1 MIIATPTTAYAEPVT
16 DEMEHMQTPNVT
28 VVEGSQL
35 RVTNGNG
42 QTLRVYNVTGVQVRV
57 FKVDGMDKC
66 YDLNLPKGCYIINP
80 PPPASTRSLRHSP
93 SPHPPAPLRSS
104 IFHHLPSSPP
114 APSSLSLSVETSS
127 PYRAH
132 TRPNRTLKD
141 TRIKNTETIIPD
153 ICK

>member
-1 MIIATPTTAYAEPVT
+1 MGLRIATAAATPAAGCRDSSNTPSRREQQKKTPLMTKYIYTILLISMIIATPTTAYAEPVT

-66 YDLNLPKGCYIINP
+66 YDLNLPKGCYIIKIGK
-80 PPPASTRSLRHSP
+80 TVRKI
-93 SPHPPAPLRSS
+93 S
-104 IFHHLPSSPP
+104 I
-114 APSSLSLSVETSS
+114 
-127 PYRAH
+127 R
-132 TRPNRTLKD
+132 
-141 TRIKNTETIIPD
+141 
-153 ICK
+153 

>member
-1 MIIATPTTAYAEPVT
+1 MGLRIATAAAVPAAATVQHAITTRTTEKTPLMTKYIYTILLISMIIATPTTAYAEPVT

-66 YDLNLPKGCYIINP
+66 YDLNLPKGCYIIKIGK
-80 PPPASTRSLRHSP
+80 TVRKI
-93 SPHPPAPLRSS
+93 S
-104 IFHHLPSSPP
+104 I
-114 APSSLSLSVETSS
+114 
-127 PYRAH
+127 R
-132 TRPNRTLKD
+132 
-141 TRIKNTETIIPD
+141 
-153 ICK
+153 

>member
-1 MIIATPTTAYAEPVT
+1 MGLRIATAAAVPAAATAPTRHHDENNRKKPLMTKYIYTILLISMIIATPTTAYAEPVT

-66 YDLNLPKGCYIINP
+66 YDLNLPKGCYIIKIGK
-80 PPPASTRSLRHSP
+80 TVRKI
-93 SPHPPAPLRSS
+93 S
-104 IFHHLPSSPP
+104 I
-114 APSSLSLSVETSS
+114 
-127 PYRAH
+127 R
-132 TRPNRTLKD
+132 
-141 TRIKNTETIIPD
+141 
-153 ICK
+153 

>member
-1 MIIATPTTAYAEPVT
+1 MGLRIAPQQRRLPQQLQHAITTRTTEKTPLMTKYIYTILLISMIIATPTTAYAEPVT

-66 YDLNLPKGCYIINP
+66 YDLNLPKGCYIIKIGK
-80 PPPASTRSLRHSP
+80 TVRKI
-93 SPHPPAPLRSS
+93 S
-104 IFHHLPSSPP
+104 I
-114 APSSLSLSVETSS
+114 
-127 PYRAH
+127 R
-132 TRPNRTLKD
+132 
-141 TRIKNTETIIPD
+141 
-153 ICK
+153 

>member
-1 MIIATPTTAYAEPVT
+1 MPQQQQCRLPQQLKHAITTRTTEKTPLMTKYIYTILLIFMIIATPTTAYAEPVT

-66 YDLNLPKGCYIINP
+66 YDLNLPKGCYIIKIGK
-80 PPPASTRSLRHSP
+80 TVRKI
-93 SPHPPAPLRSS
+93 S
-104 IFHHLPSSPP
+104 I
-114 APSSLSLSVETSS
+114 
-127 PYRAH
+127 R
-132 TRPNRTLKD
+132 
-141 TRIKNTETIIPD
+141 
-153 ICK
+153 

>member
-1 MIIATPTTAYAEPVT
+1 MGLRIAPQQRRLPQQPQHAITTRTTEKTPLMTKYIYTILLISMIIATPTTAYAEPVT

-66 YDLNLPKGCYIINP
+66 YDLNLPKGCYIIKIGK
-80 PPPASTRSLRHSP
+80 TVRKI
-93 SPHPPAPLRSS
+93 S
-104 IFHHLPSSPP
+104 I
-114 APSSLSLSVETSS
+114 
-127 PYRAH
+127 R
-132 TRPNRTLKD
+132 
-141 TRIKNTETIIPD
+141 
-153 ICK
+153 

>member
-1 MIIATPTTAYAEPVT
+1 MGLRIATAAAPAAATAPTRYHDENNRKKTPLMTKYIYTILLISMIIATPTTAYAEPVT

-66 YDLNLPKGCYIINP
+66 YDLNLPKGCYIIKIGK
-80 PPPASTRSLRHSP
+80 TVRKI
-93 SPHPPAPLRSS
+93 S
-104 IFHHLPSSPP
+104 I
-114 APSSLSLSVETSS
+114 
-127 PYRAH
+127 R
-132 TRPNRTLKD
+132 
-141 TRIKNTETIIPD
+141 
-153 ICK
+153 

>member
-1 MIIATPTTAYAEPVT
+1 MPQQQQCRLPQQLQHAITTRTTEKTPLMTKYIYTILLISMIIATPSTAYAEPVT

-66 YDLNLPKGCYIINP
+66 YDLNLPKGCYIIKIGK
-80 PPPASTRSLRHSP
+80 TVRKI
-93 SPHPPAPLRSS
+93 S
-104 IFHHLPSSPP
+104 I
-114 APSSLSLSVETSS
+114 
-127 PYRAH
+127 R
-132 TRPNRTLKD
+132 
-141 TRIKNTETIIPD
+141 
-153 ICK
+153 

>member
-1 MIIATPTTAYAEPVT
+1 MGLRIATVAAPAAATAQHAITTRTTEKTTLMTKYIYTILLISMIIATPTTAYAEPVT

-66 YDLNLPKGCYIINP
+66 YDLNLPKGCYIIKIGK
-80 PPPASTRSLRHSP
+80 TVRKI
-93 SPHPPAPLRSS
+93 S
-104 IFHHLPSSPP
+104 I
-114 APSSLSLSVETSS
+114 
-127 PYRAH
+127 R
-132 TRPNRTLKD
+132 
-141 TRIKNTETIIPD
+141 
-153 ICK
+153 

>member
-1 MIIATPTTAYAEPVT
+1 MAEDSHSSSAGCRDSPNTPSRRKKQKKTPLMTKYIYTILLISMIIATPTTAYAEPVT

-66 YDLNLPKGCYIINP
+66 YDLNLPKGCYIIKIGK
-80 PPPASTRSLRHSP
+80 TVRKI
-93 SPHPPAPLRSS
+93 S
-104 IFHHLPSSPP
+104 I
-114 APSSLSLSVETSS
+114 
-127 PYRAH
+127 R
-132 TRPNRTLKD
+132 
-141 TRIKNTETIIPD
+141 
-153 ICK
+153 

>member
-1 MIIATPTTAYAEPVT
+1 MGLGIAPQQQRRLPQQPQHAITTRTTEKTPLMTKYIYTILLISMIIATPTTAYAEPVT

-66 YDLNLPKGCYIINP
+66 YDLNLPKGCYIIKIGK
-80 PPPASTRSLRHSP
+80 TVRKI
-93 SPHPPAPLRSS
+93 S
-104 IFHHLPSSPP
+104 I
-114 APSSLSLSVETSS
+114 
-127 PYRAH
+127 R
-132 TRPNRTLKD
+132 
-141 TRIKNTETIIPD
+141 
-153 ICK
+153 

>member
-1 MIIATPTTAYAEPVT
+1 MGLRIAQQQRRLPRQPQHAITTRTTEKTPLMTKYIYTILLISMIIATPTTAYAEPVT

-66 YDLNLPKGCYIINP
+66 YDLNLPKGCYIIKIGK
-80 PPPASTRSLRHSP
+80 TVRKI
-93 SPHPPAPLRSS
+93 S
-104 IFHHLPSSPP
+104 I
-114 APSSLSLSVETSS
+114 
-127 PYRAH
+127 R
-132 TRPNRTLKD
+132 
-141 TRIKNTETIIPD
+141 
-153 ICK
+153 

>member
-1 MIIATPTTAYAEPVT
+1 MGLRIATAAAVAPAAATAQHAITTRTTEKTPLMTKYIYTILLISMIIATPTTAYAEPVT

-66 YDLNLPKGCYIINP
+66 YDLNLPKGCYIIKIGK
-80 PPPASTRSLRHSP
+80 TVRKI
-93 SPHPPAPLRSS
+93 S
-104 IFHHLPSSPP
+104 I
-114 APSSLSLSVETSS
+114 
-127 PYRAH
+127 R
-132 TRPNRTLKD
+132 
-141 TRIKNTETIIPD
+141 
-153 ICK
+153 